1 MTWIKPDNY
10 NLAVV
15 TGSFGGLGLNPIPSF
30 DMNVIGTG
38 GFIAP
43 FYNTL
48 ESYIG
53 MVLALLHIRCI
64 LLELQMDGIS
74 SNQFKSSFTN
84 EETISCYCGCE
95 F

>member
-1 MTWIKPDNY
+1 MTWIKPENY

-15 TGSFGGLGLNPIPSF
+15 TGSFGGLLNPIPSF

-64 LLELQMDGIS
+64 LLELQMDGFLPIN
-74 SNQFKSSFTN
+74 SNRLFTN
-84 EETISCYCGCE
+84 EGKPYHVTGCE